1 MEEVLDSGASSDF
14 TFEAG
19 SGGGTDAGES
29 GGGTEGGGDEA
40 GEAGNGGGDEAEGDD
55 GGGDEAEGDEAEGDE
70 AGNGGGDEAEG
81 DEAEGDEAGNGG
93 GNEAGEAGNG
103 GGNKAI
109 FVVLEGSSGGLHSA
123 ALVVGREEEAAGC
136 RRHRVATSFPFFGHL
151 LATLRTKL
159 PLRLPALRTMEMQP
173 IAQICCDRSPR
184 RSNFRRRVPHPSPSP
199 FLSLFPFSVSLPFS
213 SPCLVPEELQQATI
227 GGDEAANRLS
237 EFLLQQ
243 APTDLNR
250 IQVLEAGLA
259 RQK

>member
-1 MEEVLDSGASSDF
+1 M
-14 TFEAG
+14 
-19 SGGGTDAGES
+19 
-29 GGGTEGGGDEA
+29 
-40 GEAGNGGGDEAEGDD
+40 
-55 GGGDEAEGDEAEGDE
+55 
-70 AGNGGGDEAEG
+70 
-81 DEAEGDEAGNGG
+81 
-93 GNEAGEAGNG
+93 
-103 GGNKAI
+103 
-109 FVVLEGSSGGLHSA
+109 
-123 ALVVGREEEAAGC
+123 VGREEEAAGC
-136 RRHRVATSFPFFGHL
+136 RRHRVATSFLFFGHL
-151 LATLRTKL
+151 LALWTLRTKL

-243 APTDLNR
+243 APTDPNR

-259 RQK
+259 RQKVSSWRFLDLSTPSEFHLLLAVEEAPADVVMQDPPARSQAPQEELSRGSELARLWVSARCRMRRAFASPRCCTSPKM

>member
-1 MEEVLDSGASSDF
+1 EVLGASSDF

-19 SGGGTDAGES
+19 SGGGTDAGEVGS
-29 GGGTEGGGDEA
+29 
-40 GEAGNGGGDEAEGDD
+40 

-109 FVVLEGSSGGLHSA
+109 PAPGEEEGSSGGLHSA
-123 ALVVGREEEAAGC
+123 ALVVGREEETATARQWRCAA
-136 RRHRVATSFPFFGHL
+136 HSPDL
-151 LATLRTKL
+151 LRPKSA
-159 PLRLPALRTMEMQP
+159 AEQF
-173 IAQICCDRSPR
+173 Q
-184 RSNFRRRVPHPSPSP
+184 
-199 FLSLFPFSVSLPFS
+199 
-213 SPCLVPEELQQATI
+213 ELQQATI
-227 GGDEAANRLS
+227 GGLS

-243 APTDLNR
+243 APADLNR

-259 RQK
+259 RQKVQDEKSLCISKVLYEPINREAIEELAETRAAAQLGLA